1 MSLEHVKYTFEGQTY
16 LIAVDSEQ
24 ADWFRERLK
33 GQSNFQRVQDFH
45 RAFGVPSAEKPTEPS
60 RDLYH
65 LRVGLIDE
73 ELSEFVEAHY
83 EDMREDADFKPD
95 LIEIADA
102 IGDMLYVI
110 YGTADQYGLDADAI
124 FEAIHVSNMSKLDEN
139 GKPLFHDGITGPKG
153 KVKKSARFEEPKLR
167 EVIYGDDSICVKET
181 CPENS

>member
-1 MSLEHVKYTFEGQTY
+1 MSETNFEKVKE
-16 LIAVDSEQ
+16 
-24 ADWFRERLK
+24 
-33 GQSNFQRVQDFH
+33 FH
-45 RAFGVPSAEKPTEPS
+45 RAFGVPGSEKPTEPTETLM
-60 RDLYH
+60 DL
-65 LRVGLIDE
+65 RAKLISE
-73 ELSEFVEAHY
+73 EFTEFLDAHY
-83 EDMREDADFKPD
+83 FSEYGDPDSEFKPD

-167 EVIYGDDSICVKET
+167 EVIYGAD
-181 CPENS
+181 

>member
-33 GQSNFQRVQDFH
+33 GQSNFDRVKEFH
-45 RAFGVPSAEKPTEPS
+45 RAFGVPSAEKPTEPTKA
-60 RDLYH
+60 LYN
-65 LRVGLIDE
+65 LRFRLIDE
-73 ELSEFVEAHY
+73 ELEEFVEAHFDEGTGQY
-83 EDMREDADFKPD
+83 FEPD

-124 FEAIHVSNMSKLDEN
+124 FAEVHRSNMSKLDEN

-153 KVKKSARFEEPKLR
+153 KVKKSSRFEEPKLR
-167 EVIYGDDSICVKET
+167 EVIYGDDEV
-181 CPENS
+181 

>member
-1 MSLEHVKYTFEGQTY
+1 MSKTNFEKVKE
-16 LIAVDSEQ
+16 
-24 ADWFRERLK
+24 
-33 GQSNFQRVQDFH
+33 FH
-45 RAFGVPSAEKPTEPS
+45 RAFGVPGAEKPTKPTK
-60 RDLYH
+60 DLYH

-73 ELSEFVEAHY
+73 ELFEFIEGHY
-83 EDMREDADFKPD
+83 ESTHQDADFNPD

-167 EVIYGDDSICVKET
+167 EVIYGDDK
-181 CPENS
+181 PL

>member
-1 MSLEHVKYTFEGQTY
+1 MSKTNFEMVKE
-16 LIAVDSEQ
+16 
-24 ADWFRERLK
+24 
-33 GQSNFQRVQDFH
+33 FH
-45 RAFGVPSAEKPTEPS
+45 RAFGVPSAEKPTDPNY
-60 RDLYH
+60 DLHELRAKLIAEEFNEFLDAHWDESGEH
-65 LRVGLIDE
+65 LE
-73 ELSEFVEAHY
+73 
-83 EDMREDADFKPD
+83 PD

-167 EVIYGDDSICVKET
+167 EVIYGDD
-181 CPENS
+181 

>member
-1 MSLEHVKYTFEGQTY
+1 MSKTNFEKVKE
-16 LIAVDSEQ
+16 
-24 ADWFRERLK
+24 
-33 GQSNFQRVQDFH
+33 FH

-73 ELSEFVEAHY
+73 EVAEFIEGHY
-83 EDMREDADFKPD
+83 ESTHQDADFKPN

-124 FEAIHVSNMSKLDEN
+124 FEAIHISNMSKLDEN
-139 GKPLFHDGITGPKG
+139 GKPLFYDGITGPKG

-167 EVIYGDDSICVKET
+167 EVIYGAD
-181 CPENS
+181 